1 MEKQL
6 GWEEMKGDGCRRGSG
21 SELGSRKEDASLSQ
35 VLSCEPWTY
44 LEPDNFSWPK
54 FCDSLFVVLFF
65 LLSRRTRVELLS
77 SYFVLMDDLDILAIS
92 LCWLRRVNTR
102 GF

>member
-21 SELGSRKEDASLSQ
+21 LELGSRKEDASLSQ
-35 VLSCEPWTY
+35 VLSREPWTY
-44 LEPDNFSWPK
+44 LEPDNFSWTK
-54 FCDSLFVVLFF
+54 FCDSLLVVLFF

-77 SYFVLMDDLDILAIS
+77 SYFVLDGRSRI
-92 LCWLRRVNTR
+92 
-102 GF
+102 F

>member
-6 GWEEMKGDGCRRGSG
+6 GWEEMKGDGYRRGSG
-21 SELGSRKEDASLSQ
+21 LKLEGVERKTHRSSQ

-44 LEPDNFSWPK
+44 LELDNFSWTK
-54 FCDSLFVVLFF
+54 FCDSLLVVLFF

-77 SYFVLMDDLDILAIS
+77 SYFVLGGRSRIF
-92 LCWLRRVNTR
+92 WL
-102 GF
+102 